1 MNIHPQLVRG
11 AAEAARIA
19 RTITPEHLGAPT
31 PCPEFDARTLINHWV
46 LYTSHGLE
54 HRALRTT
61 LPEELTEHDF
71 TADPEWAEAYA
82 AQLDGALA
90 AWARPEAWEGGI
102 DMGGAEMPAADIAAM
117 LLLELVLHGWDVA
130 KTVGQEFRTDDET
143 AAVVLA
149 AVEQQAEMYR
159 QYKGF
164 AEPVALTGTATDLER
179 ALALSGRDPHWSA

>member
-1 MNIHPQLVRG
+1 MNLYPHLARS
-11 AAEAARIA
+11 AEEAARIA
-19 RTITPEHLGAPT
+19 RTIKPEQLTAPT
-31 PCPEFDARTLINHWV
+31 PCAEFDARTLINHWV

-71 TADPEWAEAYA
+71 TADPAWAEAYA
-82 AQLDGALA
+82 AQLDRALA

-117 LLLELVLHGWDVA
+117 LLLEMVLHGWDVA
-130 KTVGQEFRTDDET
+130 KAVGQEFRTDEET
-143 AAVVLA
+143 SAVVLA
-149 AVEQQAEMYR
+149 AVAAQAEMFR

-164 AEPVALTGTATDLER
+164 AEPVEIAATATDFER
-179 ALALSGRDPHWSA
+179 ALALSGRDPDWSA